1 MSYFSVIRNSKLNK
15 TEIET
20 PQLEVREEIKEF
32 VNRWNSFVD
41 KRYRIPM
48 YGCVDP
54 EEVEL
59 YDKRMG
65 EFSPHNITKDEELYL
80 KLNLAK
86 SKVRKAVVNHV
97 RAYNEYVLINGCA
110 PRITGQTIDRD
121 NVFDKLPYLNKPIN
135 LNEYEQKY
143 IDENTIKVVVRI
155 DLRKFITQFNDFV
168 QKNGRYPKRS
178 KTDKMEDALY
188 KAWWRYSKTEVL
200 TDKEKDYYK
209 ENIIN
214 LSAENTTKDK
224 NDEKKVKKT
233 IIRFVNN
240 YKLFIQIYGSEPKRC
255 GTRPNE
261 VELYKQKWR
270 FTQKKYLSS
279 DDAKYLM
286 ENGFN
291 IIESVEN
298 VRNTIIKFVNNYT
311 EFVQTYGSEPKYS
324 GTMPGER
331 DLYRR
336 KRRLT
341 QIENIRPE
349 EIEYLRANGFTMETC
364 DTENSLIK

>member
-1 MSYFSVIRNSKLNK
+1 MSYFSVIRNSKVNK
-15 TEIET
+15 VDVET
-20 PQLEVREEIKEF
+20 SQSEVREEVKNFANEWNAF
-32 VNRWNSFVD
+32 VE
-41 KRYRIPM
+41 KHYRIPM

-59 YDKRMG
+59 YNKRME

-80 KLNLAK
+80 KRNLAK
-86 SKVRKAVVNHV
+86 SKIRKAVVQHV
-97 RAYNEYVLINGCA
+97 KVYNEYVLINGCP
-110 PRITGQTIDRD
+110 PRISGQIVDRD
-121 NVFDKLPYLNKPIN
+121 DVFDKLPYLNRPIN
-135 LNEYEQKY
+135 LSEYEQKY
-143 IDENTIKVVVRI
+143 IEENTIKVVVRI

-188 KAWWRYSKTEVL
+188 KAWWRYTKSETL
-200 TDKEKDYYK
+200 TDKEKEYFNK
-209 ENIIN
+209 MIIN
-214 LSAENTTKDK
+214 LAKDEAEEDK
-224 NDEKKVKKT
+224 NNKSKIKNA
-233 IIRFVNN
+233 IILFVNN
-240 YKLFIQIYGSEPKRC
+240 YKLFIQTYGSEPKRC

-270 FTQKKYLSS
+270 FTQRKYLSN

-291 IIESVEN
+291 ITESIEN
-298 VRNTIIKFVNNYT
+298 VRNSIIKLVNNYT

-324 GTMPGER
+324 GTRPGER
-331 DLYRR
+331 DLCRR

-341 QIENIRPE
+341 QIGNVTPE
-349 EIEYLRANGFTMETC
+349 EIKYLRENGFTME
-364 DTENSLIK
+364 DYDVENSLTK